1 MEKNMGGIELN
12 VEVNGMD
19 EAIEKAKEL
28 NRTLEKAK
36 TLLNELANMNVDIKF
51 MGDSQELL
59 VPLKEV

>member
-1 MEKNMGGIELN
+1 MTKNMGGIELN
-12 VEVNGMD
+12 VKVNGMD

-28 NRTLEKAK
+28 NKTLEKAK

-51 MGDSQELL
+51 TSDSQELS

>member
-1 MEKNMGGIELN
+1 MPKNMGGIELN
-12 VEVNGMD
+12 VKVNGMD

-28 NRTLEKAK
+28 NKTLEKAK

-51 MGDSQELL
+51 TSDSQELS

>member
-1 MEKNMGGIELN
+1 MSKNMGGIELN
-12 VEVNGMD
+12 VKTNGMD

-28 NRTLEKAK
+28 NKTLEKAK

-51 MGDSQELL
+51 TDDSQELS

>member
-1 MEKNMGGIELN
+1 MGGIELN
-12 VEVNGMD
+12 VKVNGMD

-28 NRTLEKAK
+28 NKTLEKAK

-51 MGDSQELL
+51 TSDSQELS

>member
-1 MEKNMGGIELN
+1 MPKNMGGIELN
-12 VEVNGMD
+12 VKVNGMD

-28 NRTLEKAK
+28 NKTLEKAK

-51 MGDSQELL
+51 TDDSQELS

>member
-1 MEKNMGGIELN
+1 MGGIELN

>member
-1 MEKNMGGIELN
+1 MTKNMGGIELN
-12 VEVNGMD
+12 VKVNGMD

-28 NRTLEKAK
+28 NKKLEKAK

-51 MGDSQELL
+51 TSDSQELS